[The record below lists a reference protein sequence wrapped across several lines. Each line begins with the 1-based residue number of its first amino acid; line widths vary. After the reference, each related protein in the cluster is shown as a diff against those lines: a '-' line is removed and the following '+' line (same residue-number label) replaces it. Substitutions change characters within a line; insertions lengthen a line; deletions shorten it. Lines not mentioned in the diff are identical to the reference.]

1 MPQLTDIFQGLT
13 RQIAN
18 WVEVAAAII
27 IALAVIEAIVRAAPL
42 FVRRNLPPEAK
53 EDVRLRLGRWLAVA
67 LEFELAADILRTAI
81 APTWTEIGQLAAIA
95 AIRTALNYFLQQEID
110 RAAVRQ
116 PASLAAREGT
126 IGTPDEVTSPAG
138 AVTETTTTTTTK
150 TMGSALNGRSGESD
164 REVRERHPAVP

>member
-1 MPQLTDIFQGLT
+1 MPQLTEIFQGLT

-27 IALAVIEAIVRAAPL
+27 IALAVIEAIARAAPL
-42 FVRRNLPPEAK
+42 FVRRNLPGAK

-126 IGTPDEVTSPAG
+126 TGTPDEVTSPAG
-138 AVTETTTTTTTK
+138 AVMETTTTTTTK
-150 TMGSALNGRSGESD
+150 TTGSALNGRSGESD
-164 REVRERHPAVP
+164 REVRERHTATP